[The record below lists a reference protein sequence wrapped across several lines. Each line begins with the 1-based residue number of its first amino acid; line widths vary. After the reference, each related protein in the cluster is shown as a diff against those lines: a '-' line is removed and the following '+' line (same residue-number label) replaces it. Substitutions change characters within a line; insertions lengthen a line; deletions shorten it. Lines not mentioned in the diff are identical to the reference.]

1 MIDRFYSN
9 TSIIYFIVSHLY
21 TNGEVIY
28 MNTKLIITKKKRGED
43 GHKTLSIRVR
53 EDIINRLD
61 VLADETG
68 RSRNELIGL
77 LLDFAIENSKV
88 VSEK

>member
-53 EDIINRLD
+53 EDIIDRLD

>member
-1 MIDRFYSN
+1 
-9 TSIIYFIVSHLY
+9 
-21 TNGEVIY
+21 
-28 MNTKLIITKKKRGED
+28 MNKKLMITKRKRGED

-61 VLADETG
+61 SLADETG

-77 LLDFAIENSKV
+77 LLDFAINNSEV
-88 VSEK
+88 VAEK

>member
-1 MIDRFYSN
+1 
-9 TSIIYFIVSHLY
+9 
-21 TNGEVIY
+21 

-53 EDIINRLD
+53 EDIIDRLD

>member
-1 MIDRFYSN
+1 MK
-9 TSIIYFIVSHLY
+9 
-21 TNGEVIY
+21 EVIC
-28 MNTKLIITKKKRGED
+28 MNTKLIITKRKRGED
-43 GHKTLSIRVR
+43 GHKVLSIRVR

-61 VLADETG
+61 TLADETG

-77 LLDFAIENSKV
+77 LLNFAIENSEV

>member
-1 MIDRFYSN
+1 
-9 TSIIYFIVSHLY
+9 
-21 TNGEVIY
+21 
-28 MNTKLIITKKKRGED
+28 MNTKLIITKKKCGED
-43 GHKTLSIRVR
+43 GHKPLSIRVR
-53 EDIINRLD
+53 EDIIDRLD

>member
-28 MNTKLIITKKKRGED
+28 MNTKLMITKRKRGED
-43 GHKTLSIRVR
+43 GHKILSIRVR

-61 VLADETG
+61 ALADETG

-77 LLDFAIENSKV
+77 LLDFAINNSEV
-88 VSEK
+88 VAEK

>member
-1 MIDRFYSN
+1 MIDRFYIN

>member
-1 MIDRFYSN
+1 
-9 TSIIYFIVSHLY
+9 
-21 TNGEVIY
+21 
-28 MNTKLIITKKKRGED
+28 MNTKLIITKKRGED
-43 GHKTLSIRVR
+43 EHKPLSIRVR
-53 EDIINRLD
+53 EDIIDRLG

>member
-1 MIDRFYSN
+1 
-9 TSIIYFIVSHLY
+9 
-21 TNGEVIY
+21 
-28 MNTKLIITKKKRGED
+28 MNTKLIITKKKRGKD

-53 EDIINRLD
+53 EDIIDRLG

>member
-61 VLADETG
+61 ALADETG

-77 LLDFAIENSKV
+77 LLDFAINNSEV
-88 VSEK
+88 VAEK

>member
-1 MIDRFYSN
+1 MFYIIMSN
-9 TSIIYFIVSHLY
+9 IYFVVPHRY
-21 TNGEVIY
+21 THDEVIH
-28 MNTKLIITKKKRGED
+28 MNTKLMITKRKRGED

-61 VLADETG
+61 ALADETG

-77 LLDFAIENSKV
+77 LLDFAIDNSEV
-88 VSEK
+88 VAEK

>member
-1 MIDRFYSN
+1 MCFISKLKYEYKIDY
-9 TSIIYFIVSHLY
+9 Y
-21 TNGEVIY
+21 E
-28 MNTKLIITKKKRGED
+28 KKRGED
-43 GHKTLSIRVR
+43 GRKTLSIRVR
-53 EDIINRLD
+53 EDIIDRLD